1 MKVLVTAGPT
11 REHLDPVRFLSNR
24 SSGRMGYALA
34 EAARDRGH
42 DVVLVSG
49 PVALSPPEGVEVV
62 DIVSALDMLAAV
74 SARLPWCDALIMC
87 AAVADW
93 RPASCS
99 AVKLKKRAMEAQ
111 LTLVPN
117 PDILAE
123 LAPKKAARLF
133 IGFAAET
140 HDLLAEA
147 QGKLAR
153 KGLDLVVANDVTQP
167 GAGFETAT
175 NIVTLVAPDAPPQ
188 PLPLMSKRAVADHIL
203 AWAEGKAAS
212 LPPRTPD
219 PAPRN

>member
-1 MKVLVTAGPT
+1 
-11 REHLDPVRFLSNR
+11 
-24 SSGRMGYALA
+24 MGYALA

-49 PVALSPPEGVEVV
+49 PVALPPPEGVEVV

-74 SARLPWCDALIMC
+74 SARLPWCDTLIMC

-123 LAPKKAARLF
+123 LAPKKAGRLF

-153 KGLDLVVANDVTQP
+153 KGLDLIVANDVTQP

-188 PLPLMSKRAVADHIL
+188 PLPLMSKRAVADRIL
-203 AWAEGKAAS
+203 AWAEAKAAS

-219 PAPRN
+219 PASRDL

>member
-1 MKVLVTAGPT
+1 
-11 REHLDPVRFLSNR
+11 
-24 SSGRMGYALA
+24 
-34 EAARDRGH
+34 
-42 DVVLVSG
+42 
-49 PVALSPPEGVEVV
+49 
-62 DIVSALDMLAAV
+62 
-74 SARLPWCDALIMC
+74 MC

-123 LAPKKAARLF
+123 LAPKKAGRLF

-153 KGLDLVVANDVTQP
+153 KGLDLIVANDVTQP

-188 PLPLMSKRAVADHIL
+188 PLPLMSKRAVADRIL
-203 AWAEGKAAS
+203 AWVEAKAAS

-219 PAPRN
+219 PAPRDL